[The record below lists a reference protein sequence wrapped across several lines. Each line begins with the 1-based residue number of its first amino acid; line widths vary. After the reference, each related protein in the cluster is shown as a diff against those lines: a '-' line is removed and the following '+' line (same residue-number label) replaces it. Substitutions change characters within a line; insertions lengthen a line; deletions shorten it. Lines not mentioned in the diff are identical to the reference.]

1 MRILAAIPHFFDL
14 SRKVC
19 HAPEHGSLTGD
30 PEARIEALTACVS
43 ALHQQF
49 GGPQVI
55 IDISRREAKEANT
68 RFAAAKLEVVV
79 CTTRG
84 QHLLSRV
91 PLHQSA
97 LWHQPTDAEPP
108 LLGFE
113 CHAALYERLGD
124 YDFYCYLED
133 DLIIRDP
140 WFFAKLNWF
149 HGQVG
154 PGAVL
159 LPNRYEVAAAASHGK
174 RIWTATWRARSPRR
188 FRTSP
193 TRPS

>member
-91 PLHQSA
+91 PLHQMRTLASA
-97 LWHQPTDAEPP
+97 D
-108 LLGFE
+108 
-113 CHAALYERLGD
+113 R
-124 YDFYCYLED
+124 
-133 DLIIRDP
+133 R
-140 WFFAKLNWF
+140 
-149 HGQVG
+149 
-154 PGAVL
+154 
-159 LPNRYEVAAAASHGK
+159 RAAAPGI
-174 RIWTATWRARSPRR
+174 RVPRR
-188 FRTSP
+188 TL
-193 TRPS
+193 